1 MNSPTQLGSY
11 EILSAIGKGGMG
23 EVWKAKDTKL
33 GREVAIKTLP
43 EEFAQDTDRLAR
55 FEREAKLLA
64 SLNHPNIAAIYGL
77 EKHEGTRFLV
87 LELVEGDTLG
97 EQIKRGAIPVEESL
111 KLALQIAEAL
121 ETAHEKGV
129 IHRDLKPA
137 NIKITPE
144 GKVKVLDFGLAKAL
158 EGDVAEASVSTSPT
172 LSMAATQQGV
182 ILGTAA
188 YMSPEQ
194 AKGLQADRRSDIFAF
209 GCVLFE
215 MLTGRM
221 AFQGELATEILA
233 SVINQEPDQTVLQAD
248 LHPRIKEL
256 LRRCFQ
262 KQPRDRWQAV
272 GDVRFEI
279 EEVLSDPGGVL
290 VQPVAEVL
298 QARTWLKLPWG
309 VAALLALALAT
320 TVWFLQPRPPLVSR
334 YAITPPEGQ
343 ILYTAAG
350 GEPALSPDGRTLIY
364 ISTDAQGQIQLY
376 RRQLDQLEAVVLN
389 GTEGGVQPSFSLD
402 GKRVGF
408 QSSVTGDLTTE
419 EIKVVPIV
427 GGPVRSAVRC
437 PEGGCRGNSWYGD
450 AIVFGNGA
458 GPLHRVLAA
467 GGGSEPI
474 SKLDMDAGEVA
485 QLYPEFLPN
494 GEAVLY
500 TSWSGS
506 LSAARVAVLDI
517 GTGDSQ
523 MLVAGSSP
531 SYLPSG
537 HLIYAFDGSLW
548 AAPFDAVEREITGTA
563 EVMVEGVQIN
573 SGGLAIYSAS
583 ADGSLAYVPGAT
595 APGDLPGW
603 LNRNDGSWEVL
614 NVDLDNYS
622 QPRVSPDGTR
632 IAVGRLAGTGS
643 SIWVYENGHGLDRL
657 TFGEIDTNPVWSP
670 DSQQIAFFSDG
681 GLYRKAANGTG
692 EAELILDDTV
702 ALPYS
707 WSTDDELIVT
717 FQGEDTGWDVGVVRI
732 GQSDDIESLLDT
744 RFDEQSPALSPDG
757 RWLAYVSNESGRE
770 EVLVRPYPDVESDR
784 GKVSPTGGVSP
795 IWNGASSELYYRQ
808 GFTIMS
814 VSFESLES
822 FGTAEIVQTGW
833 YEQSV
838 QRRYDVDPTGERF
851 LMVTY
856 GAAPGQNQSQSVV
869 VVENWVEE
877 VKARVPVP

>member
-1 MNSPTQLGSY
+1 
-11 EILSAIGKGGMG
+11 
-23 EVWKAKDTKL
+23 
-33 GREVAIKTLP
+33 
-43 EEFAQDTDRLAR
+43 
-55 FEREAKLLA
+55 
-64 SLNHPNIAAIYGL
+64 
-77 EKHEGTRFLV
+77 
-87 LELVEGDTLG
+87 
-97 EQIKRGAIPVEESL
+97 
-111 KLALQIAEAL
+111 
-121 ETAHEKGV
+121 
-129 IHRDLKPA
+129 
-137 NIKITPE
+137 
-144 GKVKVLDFGLAKAL
+144 
-158 EGDVAEASVSTSPT
+158 
-172 LSMAATQQGV
+172 
-182 ILGTAA
+182 
-188 YMSPEQ
+188 
-194 AKGLQADRRSDIFAF
+194 
-209 GCVLFE
+209 
-215 MLTGRM
+215 
-221 AFQGELATEILA
+221 
-233 SVINQEPDQTVLQAD
+233 
-248 LHPRIKEL
+248 
-256 LRRCFQ
+256 
-262 KQPRDRWQAV
+262 
-272 GDVRFEI
+272 
-279 EEVLSDPGGVL
+279 
-290 VQPVAEVL
+290 
-298 QARTWLKLPWG
+298 
-309 VAALLALALAT
+309 
-320 TVWFLQPRPPLVSR
+320 
-334 YAITPPEGQ
+334 
-343 ILYTAAG
+343 
-350 GEPALSPDGRTLIY
+350 
-364 ISTDAQGQIQLY
+364 
-376 RRQLDQLEAVVLN
+376 
-389 GTEGGVQPSFSLD
+389 
-402 GKRVGF
+402 
-408 QSSVTGDLTTE
+408 
-419 EIKVVPIV
+419 
-427 GGPVRSAVRC
+427 
-437 PEGGCRGNSWYGD
+437 
-450 AIVFGNGA
+450 
-458 GPLHRVLAA
+458 
-467 GGGSEPI
+467 
-474 SKLDMDAGEVA
+474 
-485 QLYPEFLPN
+485 
-494 GEAVLY
+494 
-500 TSWSGS
+500 
-506 LSAARVAVLDI
+506 
-517 GTGDSQ
+517 

-548 AAPFDAVEREITGTA
+548 AAPFDAVEREITGAA

-603 LNRNDGSWEVL
+603 LNRDDGSWEVL

-670 DSQQIAFFSDG
+670 NSQQIAFFSDG

-692 EAELILDDTV
+692 EAELILEDTV

-822 FGTAEIVQTGW
+822 FGTAEVVQTGGSD
-833 YEQSV
+833 QNF

-851 LMVTY
+851 LMITY